1 LLAPALLALVGVVCS
16 MYISN
21 HTLIDGIY
29 WSMITMTTVGYGD
42 ILPADDFEK
51 LLAIAFMPLAAS
63 SLGAT
68 INRFEKIGSYSRIHY
83 TNFRLKLEDMLRDQ
97 TRAMVT
103 ATPSL
108 TKEQFVL
115 KTLVDFDMVEEAAVM
130 ELYARFDALT
140 EAQASA
146 HASSHASSEA
156 EDADLPGGPSTSTPA
171 VLDVHSLFE
180 QLVQQRRIL
189 DTNDLFINAPVS
201 APSTPMSTSK
211 HLDTSMLSS
220 SAAAR
225 EQRGE
230 PPQSAHRMVRPLLLD
245 QIRSDHSSDGP
256 PELSRRPYS
265 RLKRQSTFATL
276 FAGALHDGAV
286 AVNMATRDH
295 GFEEWFEEVWL
306 PSLDKTVQP
315 TRASA
320 EASNRM
326 DITNRLRDRMETPLP
341 AASSLPPATSLPPP
355 RSVVASS
362 THGDSTDALGA

>member
-1 LLAPALLALVGVVCS
+1 
-16 MYISN
+16 
-21 HTLIDGIY
+21 
-29 WSMITMTTVGYGD
+29 
-42 ILPADDFEK
+42 
-51 LLAIAFMPLAAS
+51 
-63 SLGAT
+63 
-68 INRFEKIGSYSRIHY
+68 
-83 TNFRLKLEDMLRDQ
+83 
-97 TRAMVT
+97 
-103 ATPSL
+103 
-108 TKEQFVL
+108 
-115 KTLVDFDMVEEAAVM
+115 M

-140 EAQASA
+140 EA

-276 FAGALHDGAV
+276 FAGA
-286 AVNMATRDH
+286 T
-295 GFEEWFEEVWL
+295 
-306 PSLDKTVQP
+306 PS
-315 TRASA
+315 
-320 EASNRM
+320 
-326 DITNRLRDRMETPLP
+326 PL
-341 AASSLPPATSLPPP
+341 ALTLTLTLTLTSHLSPSP
-355 RSVVASS
+355 
-362 THGDSTDALGA
+362 